1 MKEIVFHQKLLEKA
15 ELIFKMTG
23 PAMVQLASSDFW
35 KVPYDFLVA
44 WEQELAASSQHIL
57 LEHRL
62 ALLQKNSVCTHL

>member
-1 MKEIVFHQKLLEKA
+1 
-15 ELIFKMTG
+15 MTG

-62 ALLQKNSVCTHL
+62 ALLHKISVCTHL

>member
-1 MKEIVFHQKLLEKA
+1 
-15 ELIFKMTG
+15 MTG

-57 LEHRL
+57 LEYRL
-62 ALLQKNSVCTHL
+62 ALLQKKFSLYTLVILCCSFKLAKKDMSIS